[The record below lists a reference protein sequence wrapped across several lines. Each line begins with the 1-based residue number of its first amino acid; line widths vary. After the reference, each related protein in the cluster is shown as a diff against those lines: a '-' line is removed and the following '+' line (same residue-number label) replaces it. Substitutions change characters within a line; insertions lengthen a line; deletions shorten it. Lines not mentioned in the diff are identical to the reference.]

1 MSMSIE
7 TYLIRYLS
15 GVLPYPVAGDD
26 PGGAGPFVTLEKTGS
41 RERDCLV
48 ASTVAV
54 QSWAPTRA
62 MAMALNETVKA
73 AMDGAVILDAISRS
87 HCETDYHHPDIA
99 TRRSR
104 YQAIY
109 EVVHT
114 KIIEEDEEHE

>member
-87 HCETDYHHPDIA
+87 H
-99 TRRSR
+99 
-104 YQAIY
+104 
-109 EVVHT
+109 
-114 KIIEEDEEHE
+114 